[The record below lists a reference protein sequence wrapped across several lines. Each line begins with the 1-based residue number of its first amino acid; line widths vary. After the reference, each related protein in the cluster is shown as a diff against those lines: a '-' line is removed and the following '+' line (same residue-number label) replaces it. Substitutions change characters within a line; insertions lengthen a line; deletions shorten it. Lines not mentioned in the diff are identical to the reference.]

1 MSLTTLPFLAL
12 CCLATALSANAQN
25 IAVDGISLG
34 MTVEEARAKLPP
46 GLQVTMPHTGFPP
59 EVTTLFAERTP
70 FTGDDID
77 DVAYTI
83 EAVNGKVAYIKK
95 IVTHSP
101 AKAPDRAAFQQSLT
115 DAYGP
120 TSPYA
125 PDATPGSFPMW
136 VWDRNGKLAP
146 NGDSCPGGLEIANGA
161 KGLYRPVMVASASG
175 NPDLPGC
182 HVVFFVAFDRR
193 TDRIPYSKL
202 DWVEYSLSDDSMFF
216 AALNRNHAADKSKP
230 LQ

>member
-1 MSLTTLPFLAL
+1 MRLTTLPSIVL
-12 CCLATALSANAQN
+12 CCFATTLFAHAQN
-25 IAVDGISLG
+25 VAVNGIKLG
-34 MTVEEARAKLPP
+34 MTLAEARAKLPA
-46 GLQVTMPHTGFPP
+46 GLQVTMPNTGFPP
-59 EVTTLFAERTP
+59 QVTTLYAERIP
-70 FTGDDID
+70 FTAD
-77 DVAYTI
+77 DVDNEAFTI
-83 EAVNGKVAYIKK
+83 EAVNGKVAYVKQI
-95 IVTHSP
+95 ITYSP
-101 AKAPDRAAFQQSLT
+101 SKAPDRAAFQQSLIKT
-115 DAYGP
+115 YGAP
-120 TSPYA
+120 SPYP

-146 NGDSCPGGLEIANGA
+146 NGDSCPGGIEIANGA

-216 AALNRNHAADKSKP
+216 AALNRTGTAKS
-230 LQ
+230 QSTQ